1 MAEKLEFNCTQDLL
15 QNLINGNTPIADF
28 LNNLFADPE
37 KRSQMCSALQAYH
50 RNDGGSPEVH
60 AFEVANPS
68 FDVASL
74 TGRFRCRF
82 QIDYFFTCSDLRNV
96 GADTID
102 WDFKI
107 ENNTLYLTGETVL
120 ERDGDEF

>member
-1 MAEKLEFNCTQDLL
+1 MAEKLEFNCNEADLHGL
-15 QNLINGNTPIADF
+15 TNGNIPIADF
-28 LNNLFADPE
+28 LNNLFTDPQ
-37 KRSQMCSALQAYH
+37 KYTQMCSALQAYH

-60 AFEVANPS
+60 AFEVAKPF
-68 FDVASL
+68 FDAVSS

-102 WDFKI
+102 WDFRI

>member
-1 MAEKLEFNCTQDLL
+1 MAEILEFNCNQTDL
-15 QNLINGNTPIADF
+15 QGLIKGDISIADF
-28 LNNLFADPE
+28 LNNLFTDPR
-37 KRSQMCSALQAYH
+37 KYTQMCLALQAYH

-60 AFEVANPS
+60 AFEVANLF
-68 FDVASL
+68 FDAASS

-102 WDFKI
+102 WDFRI
-107 ENNTLYLTGETVL
+107 ADGTIYLTGETVL
-120 ERDGDEF
+120 ERGLDEF

>member
-1 MAEKLEFNCTQDLL
+1 MAEKLEFNCNEADLHGL
-15 QNLINGNTPIADF
+15 TNGSIPIADF
-28 LNNLFADPE
+28 LNNLFTDTE
-37 KRSQMCSALQAYH
+37 KYTQMCSALQAYH

-60 AFEVANPS
+60 AFEVAKPF
-68 FDVASL
+68 FDNSNS

-102 WDFKI
+102 WDFRI
-107 ENNTLYLTGETVL
+107 ENNTLYLTGEEVL
-120 ERDGDEF
+120 ERDSEEF